1 MGLTDESAEGSR
13 DAERAGAASWLLIFD
28 WTAGAVSATIV
39 FGSPWDL
46 TSGDAGLAS
55 VDAVAWPCACGFIEN
70 ARSGATRPEPRRTS
84 HLQWAFGSVDAVLA
98 ECSSSSLRVR

>member
-46 TSGDAGLAS
+46 TSGDADLAS
-55 VDAVAWPCACGFIEN
+55 VDTESA
-70 ARSGATRPEPRRTS
+70 RRTMTMFDRS
-84 HLQWAFGSVDAVLA
+84 FIFDICVADGCEVSCGNRRLSARA
-98 ECSSSSLRVR
+98 